1 MDIITAHGFTGF
13 LGKGAAPRE
22 LECLLAIASG
32 LTSKEAAKDLGV
44 APGTIEKRLLSLSTK
59 LGVTR
64 RAAMVAEAFKRGL
77 ITPALCAVLAAHAV
91 IADQHHEMIRRPS
104 PARRSELVHAAR
116 AAEMAWVV

>member
-1 MDIITAHGFTGF
+1 MDVITAHGFTGF

-91 IADQHHEMIRRPS
+91 IAEHHDEMNRRPS
-104 PARRSELVHAAR
+104 QGRRGELVHAAR
-116 AAEMAWVV
+116 RAEAAWTV